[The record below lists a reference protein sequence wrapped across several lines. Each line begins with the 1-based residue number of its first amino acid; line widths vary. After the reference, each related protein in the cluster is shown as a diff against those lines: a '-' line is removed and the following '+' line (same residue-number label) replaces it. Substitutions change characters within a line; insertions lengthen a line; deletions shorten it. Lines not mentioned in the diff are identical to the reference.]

1 MKSVKELTAKAMDD
15 FQRQIDEAQDGDA
28 PASPTVLQPDAIEKF
43 EESCEKECLEITH
56 NHSEQIFRPSAALGN
71 RTDGKTE
78 RVWFE
83 TLSPSQCIAFSP
95 PPDFIL
101 VGDCH
106 LVRGGLTVLGGA
118 PGVGKSRAAL
128 ALAVAGAT
136 GKPWLGH
143 EIHSRFR
150 TLILQVENG
159 PFRLKQEF
167 TDISGDL
174 DEWIKITPPPAYGL
188 AFAEHGFRQAVAELI
203 LAWKPGLIVI
213 DPWNRVAQ
221 GDKQTDYRE
230 ALEGI
235 FATLPADPNSRPAIL
250 VVHHLR
256 KKSSDAQHKRGRD
269 LLHELAGSYQIGSS
283 ARCVF
288 ALEAASTDTTDDRV
302 VLTCAK
308 NNDGTEGEPS
318 AWHRKNGLFDH
329 CAEFEWEAF
338 YSQGFQNKGFNHA
351 AVREA
356 LLGMEA
362 ETKGEAVKRLTGEKT
377 KTEGVCKKTAAY
389 GFLSKP
395 HPNIL
400 IDEEG
405 RFSWRED

>member
-1 MKSVKELTAKAMDD
+1 MKSNRTDPM
-15 FQRQIDEAQDGDA
+15 
-28 PASPTVLQPDAIEKF
+28 PTHPQPESIENFRDKSAG
-43 EESCEKECLEITH
+43 EWPEITH
-56 NHSEQIFRPSAALGN
+56 IHTEQIFRPSAALGK
-71 RTDGKTE
+71 RTDGITE

-101 VGDCH
+101 AGDCH

-188 AFAEHGFRQAVAELI
+188 AFAEQGFRQAVAELI

-338 YSQGFQNKGFNHA
+338 YSQGFQHKGFNHA

-389 GFLSKP
+389 NFLDKQ

>member
-1 MKSVKELTAKAMDD
+1 MNTTAEQKTAVSFKAEFSKSSQEEKTVDTAK
-15 FQRQIDEAQDGDA
+15 E
-28 PASPTVLQPDAIEKF
+28 
-43 EESCEKECLEITH
+43 
-56 NHSEQIFRPSAALGN
+56 IFRPSAALGK

-78 RVWFE
+78 RVWFD
-83 TLSPSQCIAFSP
+83 TLSPSQCIAFNP

-101 VGDCH
+101 AGDCH

-128 ALAVAGAT
+128 ALAVAGAI
-136 GKPWLGH
+136 GNNWMGYKIHKP
-143 EIHSRFR
+143 FR
-150 TLILQVENG
+150 TLILQCENG

-167 TDISGDL
+167 TEIAGDL
-174 DEWIKITPPPAYGL
+174 DEWIRITPPPTYGL
-188 AFAEHGFRQAVAELI
+188 AFAEPGFRQAVADI
-203 LAWKPGLIVI
+203 VADWKPALIVI

-235 FATLPADPNSRPAIL
+235 FETLPEDPNLRPAIL

-256 KKSSDAQHKRGRD
+256 KKSSDSQHKRGRD
-269 LLHELAGSYQIGSS
+269 LLHELAGSYQIGSA

-308 NNDGTEGEPS
+308 NNDGLEGEPS

-329 CAEFEWEAF
+329 CPDFDWEAF
-338 YSQGFQNKGFNHA
+338 YNQGLQGKGLSPE
-351 AVREA
+351 AVRRA
-356 LLGMEA
+356 FQGMNG
-362 ETKGEAVKRLTGEKT
+362 ETKGAAVKRLTGEGT
-377 KTEGVCKKTAAY
+377 GEDGICKKTAAY
-389 GFLSKP
+389 EFLAKP
-395 HPNIL
+395 HPNIV
-400 IDEEG
+400 IDDKGKYWWKE
-405 RFSWRED
+405 S

>member
-1 MKSVKELTAKAMDD
+1 MNSVKDLTAKIMND
-15 FQRQIDEAQDGDA
+15 FPYLIDEDTDGEA
-28 PASPTVLQPDAIEKF
+28 TTSPTYPQPEAIENF
-43 EESCEKECLEITH
+43 RDESSGEWPKITH
-56 NHSEQIFRPSAALGN
+56 IPSEQIFRPSAVLGN
-71 RTDGKTE
+71 RTDGKNE

-143 EIHSRFR
+143 EIHSHFR

-167 TDISGDL
+167 SEISGDL
-174 DEWIKITPPPAYGL
+174 DDWIKITPPPAYGL
-188 AFAEHGFRQAVAELI
+188 AFAENGFRQAVAQLI
-203 LAWKPGLIVI
+203 LEWKPGLIVI

-235 FATLPADPNSRPAIL
+235 FATLPADINSRPAIL

-288 ALEAASTDTTDDRV
+288 ALEAASTDTKDDRV

-308 NNDGTEGEPS
+308 NNDGSEGEPS

-329 CAEFEWEAF
+329 CADFEWETF
-338 YSQGFQNKGFNHA
+338 YSQGLQNKGINHA
-351 AVREA
+351 ALRQA
-356 LLGMEA
+356 LLGMKS
-362 ETKGEAVKRLTGEKT
+362 ETKAEVVKRLTGEKT

-389 GFLSKP
+389 NFLDKP